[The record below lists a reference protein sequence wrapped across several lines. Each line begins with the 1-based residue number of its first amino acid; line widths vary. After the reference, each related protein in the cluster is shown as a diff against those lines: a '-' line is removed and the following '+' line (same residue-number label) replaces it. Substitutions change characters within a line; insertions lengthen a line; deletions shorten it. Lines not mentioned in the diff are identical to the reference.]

1 MFRRYAISVILSTL
15 LVLSV
20 SNAYGHG
27 LGFDESIPALVAG
40 KQVSIEATLKPA
52 SIEEAQKTQP
62 VFTVRAHEPN
72 SNSTIAGMD
81 YRIVVDSKNEVILDQ
96 LFRSSDGLVL
106 AKLVPDKNA
115 AGAQVNGQPA
125 SPNPV
130 DVGQSLPAEIKSKML
145 SDGGL
150 YHVAVTL
157 EKTSTGLQLSED
169 RTFDLYLSVSKIQD
183 FQVETTGGPQ
193 TMWVRTYYDDVTDFS
208 YDKTAKTISFSM
220 PFNWSLDYIKQ
231 VQVLHL
237 EVQFPKSLP
246 DLQVNGYR
254 GTLNGVELNPEMIQM
269 DDFTFEDKR
278 LVHFVVPNS
287 RLVSLA
293 DSTKD
298 DKAVFTLS
306 PLEIPKFPMDLL
318 STNDKYLWQL
328 SWGPEIIRAG
338 TPTTFVM
345 NMQNPTT
352 GDLLRSSSFDFVLTK
367 DGKDVHRQNL
377 SSGLG
382 TFSHDYTF
390 LEPGTYRLA
399 AQNINGGPESAQI
412 DLVVLPAQNGSTP
425 AGVSTGQQNQKP
437 SGCLIATAAFGSELT
452 PQVQF
457 LRGFR
462 DNYILQSSS
471 GSAFMNTFN
480 TVYYSFSPQ
489 VADYERQQPWLQA
502 TVKTGLYP
510 LFSVLLASE
519 KVFSSAGGGE
529 AGTILAGTTAST
541 LIGAVYV
548 SPAIVAATVAARKK
562 ISNRVLLVGVAATV
576 ALLALTAV
584 ALLLNMQT
592 ALAISTSAFVVSA
605 AATAALAVARA
616 VAIARAR

>member
-1 MFRRYAISVILSTL
+1 MFRHYAISVVLAALLILSI
-15 LVLSV
+15 

-27 LGFDESIPALVAG
+27 LGFDESIPVLIAG
-40 KQVSIEATLKPA
+40 KQVSVEATLKPA
-52 SIEEAQKTQP
+52 SIEEVQKTQP

-72 SNSTIAGMD
+72 SNATIAGMD
-81 YRIVVDSKNEVILDQ
+81 YRVRVESKNELILDQ
-96 LFRSSDGLVL
+96 RFRSSDGLVL

-125 SPNPV
+125 SSNPV

-157 EKTSTGLQLSED
+157 EKTSTGLQLQED
-169 RTFDLYLSVSKIQD
+169 RTFDLYLSVSKVQD
-183 FQVETTGGPQ
+183 FQVETAGGPQ
-193 TMWVRTYYDDVTDFS
+193 TMSVRTYYDEVTDFS
-208 YDKTAKTISFSM
+208 YDQTTKTISFSM
-220 PFNWSLDYIKQ
+220 PFNWSLEYVNQ
-231 VQVLHL
+231 VQVLHM
-237 EVQFPKSLP
+237 EVQFPKSFP

-254 GTLNGVELNPEMIQM
+254 GILNGQELTSESIQI
-269 DDFTFEDKR
+269 DDFTYEDKR
-278 LVHFVVPNS
+278 LVHFVISNS
-287 RLVSLA
+287 KLVSMA
-293 DSTKD
+293 DSAKG

-306 PLEIPKFPMDLL
+306 ALEIPKFPMDLF
-318 STNDKYLWQL
+318 SNNEKYLWQL
-328 SWGPEIIRAG
+328 SWGPEIIRTGA
-338 TPTTFVM
+338 PTTFVM
-345 NMQNPTT
+345 NLQNPTT
-352 GDLLRSSSFDFVLTK
+352 GDLVRNSSFDFVLTK
-367 DGKDVHRQNL
+367 DGEEVHRQRL
-377 SSGLG
+377 SSNLG
-382 TFSHDYTF
+382 TYSYQYTF
-390 LEPGTYRLA
+390 LQPGTYRLA
-399 AQNINGGPESAQI
+399 AQNINGEPESAQI
-412 DLVVLPAQNGSTP
+412 DLVVLQGTA
-425 AGVSTGQQNQKP
+425 TGTSSSQPQPSQQP

-519 KVFSSAGGGE
+519 KVFSFAGGGE

-548 SPAIVAATVAARKK
+548 SPAVAAATIAARKK
-562 ISNRVLLVGVAATV
+562 IGNKVLLAGLMATV
-576 ALLALTAV
+576 FLLALTAA
-584 ALLLNMQT
+584 ALSLNLQ
-592 ALAISTSAFVVSA
+592 AVLAISTSAFVVSA